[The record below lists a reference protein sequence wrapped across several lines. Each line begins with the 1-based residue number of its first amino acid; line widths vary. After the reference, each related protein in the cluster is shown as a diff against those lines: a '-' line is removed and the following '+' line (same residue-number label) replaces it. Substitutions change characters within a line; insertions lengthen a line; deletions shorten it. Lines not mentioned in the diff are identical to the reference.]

1 MLKLGHYE
9 QLINQTIADQ
19 ISEVDKTLFYIQTE
33 PLDLAEAPE
42 FLSRYLAEQFRKV
55 IMDLPK
61 DNKLESQV
69 TLINQLLTWLS
80 QQPRNEL
87 GADTL
92 SQAGEVLKAII
103 ARQSIHHHLDN
114 DNKINQYLGDLVPS
128 SRFSQSDLF
137 IGGNSEVQLDA
148 ELRKEI
154 QTADQIYLLVS
165 FIKWTGLRVLL
176 GELQEFVKHGTL
188 RIITTTYMGA
198 SDAKAIGILASLPN
212 TEVKVSY
219 NTEHERLH
227 AKAYLFIRDTGF
239 NTGYIGSSNMS
250 RSALTNGLEWNI
262 KVTAQD
268 NANIIDKFRGA
279 FETYWYNDEF
289 ETYDPNNQRDKDK
302 LRTSLGN
309 ERHGPNTDYL
319 TLFSFR
325 PYPYQVDILDRLKAE
340 REVHNRWRN
349 LVVAA
354 TGTGKTLISAFDYLH
369 FRKTHSRHNL
379 LFVAHREEIL
389 KQARD
394 AFRQVLQDR
403 NFGDLWVGGHEPIA
417 YDHLFVSVQTF
428 NSRKAYFEQLG
439 PHKYDFIIVDEVHH
453 GAAESYRSLFNWS
466 EPRILLG
473 LTATPERADGTDILE
488 DFCGTIAAE
497 IRLPEAINRGLLVPF
512 HYFCVTDSIDY
523 TNIGWTNGRYS
534 VQDLTNV
541 YSANQTRVKDIILA
555 LEQYVLDINNVTAI
569 GFCVSQEHAKIMAAE
584 FSSRGLRADYLV
596 SDGLDSTERF
606 DKLSAIRNKSINY
619 LFVVDMLN
627 EGFDLPSIDTVLF
640 LRPTESLTVYLQQL
654 GRGLRLTEGKDCLTV
669 LDFVGQ
675 ARQEYNYEA
684 RFRALVGRTHTS
696 IAQDIEAGFPQLPLG
711 CHIQLERQAQAYIL
725 ANIKANLTNNTRA
738 IVNKLKSFR
747 SQSTLVLTLSNF
759 INWSGIQVGLIYK
772 FGGWTAL
779 KIEAGLA
786 PVLEDED
793 LVLLIKK
800 VKFLVAIN
808 SMVYLDFIKQI
819 ICTDRPIA
827 ACLEGVIHQAM
838 GVMLHFD
845 MGLDSN
851 GAASLATS
859 LETLRI
865 PELQDEVDELLAY
878 QRGVID
884 HAAPTW
890 QAPYPHPL
898 ELHCAYG
905 RDQILS
911 ALGVNRFGYKAPVR
925 EGVYWHEALR
935 SEILFVTFQKSEKR
949 YSPTTMYHDYAISE
963 DLFHWQSQN
972 SASEHTSKGKR
983 YINQKAEKTTI
994 LLFARDHDKNQYG
1007 TEPYVF
1013 LGPVTYVSHTG
1024 GKPMNIL
1031 WRLLVPCPAFLW
1043 QAAAK
1048 LAVG

>member
-1 MLKLGHYE
+1 MLKPGHYE
-9 QLINQTIADQ
+9 QLINQSVADQ
-19 ISEVDKTLFYIQTE
+19 ISEVDKALFYIQTE

-61 DNKLESQV
+61 DNKLENQV
-69 TLINQLLTWLS
+69 ALINRLLSWLA
-80 QQPRNEL
+80 QQPHNEL
-87 GADTL
+87 GADNL
-92 SQAGEVLKAII
+92 SHAGEVLKAII
-103 ARQSIHHHLDN
+103 ARQNIQHSLDK
-114 DNKINQYLGDLVPS
+114 DDKINKYLDDLVPS

-165 FIKWTGLRVLL
+165 FIKWTGLRVLIN
-176 GELQEFVKHGTL
+176 ELREFVKHGTL

-198 SDAKAIGILASLPN
+198 SDAKAIDVLAALPN
-212 TEVKVSY
+212 TELKVSY

-227 AKAYLFIRDTGF
+227 AKAYLFIRESGF

-289 ETYDPNNQRDKDK
+289 ETYDPDNQRDKEK
-302 LRTSLGN
+302 LKTALGR
-309 ERHGPNTDYL
+309 ERQGPDSDYI
-319 TLFSFR
+319 TLFSFK

-354 TGTGKTLISAFDYLH
+354 TGTGKTLISAFDYLQ
-369 FRKTHSRHNL
+369 FRKSNTKHNL

-403 NFGDLWVGGHEPIA
+403 NFGDLWVGDYEPTA
-417 YDHLFVSVQTF
+417 YDHLFVSVQTY
-428 NSRKAYFEQLG
+428 NSRKAYFEQMG
-439 PHKYDFIIVDEVHH
+439 PAKYDYIIVDEVHH
-453 GAAESYRSLFNWS
+453 GAAESYRSLLGWFQS
-466 EPRILLG
+466 RVLLG
-473 LTATPERADGTDILE
+473 LTATPERADGTDILQ
-488 DFCGTIAAE
+488 DFCGTISAE

-512 HYFCVTDSIDY
+512 HYFCITDSVDY
-523 TNIGWTNGRYS
+523 RTIGWSNGRYS

-541 YSANQTRVKDIILA
+541 YTANQTRVKDIILS
-555 LEQYVLDINNVTAI
+555 LQQYVLDINNVTAL
-569 GFCVSQEHAKIMAAE
+569 GFCVSQEHAIIMANA
-584 FSSRGLRADYLV
+584 FQANGLRADYLV
-596 SDGLDSTERF
+596 SKGQNATDRSN
-606 DKLSAIRNKSINY
+606 KLAAIRDKSINY
-619 LFVVDMLN
+619 LFVVDILN
-627 EGFDLPSIDTVLF
+627 EGYDLPSIDTILL

-696 IAQDIEAGFPQLPLG
+696 IGQDIEAGFPQLPLG
-711 CHIQLERQAQAYIL
+711 CHIQLEKEAQEYIL
-725 ANIKANLTNNTRA
+725 ANIKANLTNSTLA

-747 SQSTLVLTLSNF
+747 SHASLSLTLTNF
-759 INWSGIQVGLIYK
+759 INWSGIKLGLIYK

-779 KIEAGLA
+779 KVLAGLTPSVPDA
-786 PVLEDED
+786 VQS
-793 LVLLIKK
+793 LITKL
-800 VKFLVAIN
+800 KFLVAIN
-808 SMVYLDFIKQI
+808 SVVYLDFIRQI
-819 ICTDRPIA
+819 ICTDRPIS
-827 ACLEGVIHQAM
+827 ACLEGATHQVM
-838 GVMLHFD
+838 GVMLYYD
-845 MGLDSN
+845 MGLDSI
-851 GAASLATS
+851 GASSLAIS

-865 PELQDEVDELLAY
+865 PALQDEVAELIAY

-935 SEILFVTFQKSEKR
+935 TEILFVTFQKSEKR

-972 SASEHTSKGKR
+972 SASELTSKGKR
-983 YINQKAEKTTI
+983 YINHKAEKTTI

-1007 TEPYVF
+1007 ATEPYIF

-1031 WRLLVPCPAFLW
+1031 WRLAVPCPAFLW